1 MYRFGQN
8 IIVMIVTVIE
18 VIKELYLSIFECL
31 LFVSYGAK
39 HFTVILYSI
48 TILKKFLLEY
58 GCFAMLY

>member
-1 MYRFGQN
+1 MYWFGQN

-18 VIKELYLSIFECL
+18 VIKELWLSIIECL

-48 TILKKFLLEY
+48 TIFLIFI
-58 GCFAMLY
+58 GV

>member
-1 MYRFGQN
+1 MYWFGQN

-18 VIKELYLSIFECL
+18 VIKELWLSIIECL

-48 TILKKFLLEY
+48 TIFLISFPFRSPESIE
-58 GCFAMLY
+58 